1 MDFGCFFLF
10 VLFNESVF
18 WVRTLLG
25 PRISYNLK
33 NYNFE
38 KLYELQVKCNTDFD
52 IFLVEQTFRCNDKTK
67 SHWMFG
73 HLWNTCMCVYVNIYV
88 YGYIYKYTYIY
99 IYIIY
104 IRIYNV

>member
-18 WVRTLLG
+18 WVRTLSG

-38 KLYELQVKCNTDFD
+38 KLYEL
-52 IFLVEQTFRCNDKTK
+52 
-67 SHWMFG
+67 
-73 HLWNTCMCVYVNIYV
+73 
-88 YGYIYKYTYIY
+88 
-99 IYIIY
+99 
-104 IRIYNV
+104 